1 MKTISDLNVFVN
13 SNDVYSF
20 LLTYLDILDTYGS
33 LEVPL
38 ELNMETLAHQW
49 KDVLPVSCQNASE
62 DFYQQLALLWFELVS
77 TYQETTADKS
87 FDFKHLIEILHRH
100 ELKNEKF
107 ESFAISQGYVLSNL
121 NTKKVS
127 IYDISY
133 EFSEQKLFIFLKQNN
148 AIQFLIE
155 YLKAALVNTS
165 IKLPKSSVEAVL
177 KDKFSDILISNYNK
191 KKTSFTHDVVN
202 VYLILVTRFGL
213 PVSEDKIKKSIHY
226 LVTTKIK
233 L

>member
-1 MKTISDLNVFVN
+1 MKSIADLTVFIN

-38 ELNMETLAHQW
+38 ELNMETLAQQW
-49 KDVLPVSCQNASE
+49 EDVLPFSCKNASE

-77 TYQETTADKS
+77 TYQETTTDRS
-87 FDFKHLIEILHRH
+87 FDFKHLIKILHRH

-121 NTKKVS
+121 NKKNKS
-127 IYDISY
+127 IHDISY
-133 EFSEQKLFIFLKQNN
+133 EFSEQELLISLKKNN
-148 AIQFLIE
+148 AIKFLIE
-155 YLKAALVNTS
+155 YLKSALVNTE

-177 KDKFSDILISNYNK
+177 KTKFSDILISNYDKN
-191 KKTSFTHDVVN
+191 KTSFIDDVVK
-202 VYLILVTRFGL
+202 VYLILVNRFGL
-213 PVSEDKIKKSIHY
+213 PVSDDKLKKYIHY